1 MLCDVRGVMGDVRC
15 AIGDVRLA
23 MCDWRCA
30 IGDVRLAMCDVA
42 TCNMRRAI
50 TAVRSRS
57 D

>member
-1 MLCDVRGVMGDVRC
+1 MLCDVRGVMGDV
-15 AIGDVRLA
+15 
-23 MCDWRCA
+23 RCA

-50 TAVRSRS
+50 TAVRSLS